1 MGAADGFTDSGEL
14 DGLTVYD
21 DKGEKVGSVGRVYV
35 DDATGKPD
43 WVTVKT
49 GLFGMKESFVPLA
62 GARRVGS
69 DLHVAHPKE
78 SVKDAPRV
86 DADAHLSVA
95 EEEELYRHY
104 GLNRKSGNLGEDRPT
119 GMDAPT
125 VAGTGTM
132 GAAGAAGTAG
142 AAGGAAAGMT
152 RTTGTAGTP
161 PGAKATGKATTVGT
175 GAGAAGPGTAGG
187 TGMAGAGS
195 GGTGRHRDTDAAT
208 TARPLA
214 GAGAGT
220 SRAADM
226 SGKGEMIRSE
236 EQLHVGTEEYESGKA
251 RLHKYVV
258 TEEVT
263 RTVPVS
269 HEEVRVVREPLQ
281 PGQKTTGTTD
291 IGEQDVEVTLHAE
304 RATVRKEAVPVER
317 VRLET
322 ERVTEQKEV
331 SAEVRKEKIDY
342 ADGKDMGTGKD
353 AGGEFGQGRRR

>member
-21 DKGEKVGSVGRVYV
+21 NEGEKVGSVGRVYV
-35 DDATGKPD
+35 DDDTGKPD

-69 DLHVAHPKE
+69 DLHVSHSKDTVKE
-78 SVKDAPRV
+78 APRV

-104 GLNRKSGNLGEDRPT
+104 GLTRKSGNLGDT
-119 GMDAPT
+119 GKAAGTGSDART
-125 VAGTGTM
+125 VAGTGAM
-132 GAAGAAGTAG
+132 GAAGAGAAGAARGTGTPPNAQATGRTTSAGAAGTAG
-142 AAGGAAAGMT
+142 
-152 RTTGTAGTP
+152 
-161 PGAKATGKATTVGT
+161 TGK
-175 GAGAAGPGTAGG
+175 
-187 TGMAGAGS
+187 
-195 GGTGRHRDTDAAT
+195 HRDTDASAT
-208 TARPLA
+208 SRPLA

-220 SRAADM
+220 RAADM
-226 SGKGEMIRSE
+226 SGKEEMIRSE
-236 EQLHVGTEEYESGKA
+236 EQLHVGTEEYESGRA

-263 RTVPVS
+263 RSVPVS
-269 HEEVRVVREPLQ
+269 HEEVRVVREPLR
-281 PGQKTTGTTD
+281 PGEKVTGTTD
-291 IGEQDVEVTLHAE
+291 FGEQDVEVTLHAE

-322 ERVTEQKEV
+322 NKVTEQKEV

-342 ADGKDMGTGKD
+342 GDGKDMDTGKD
-353 AGGEFGQGRRR
+353 TGGEFGQGRRR

>member
-21 DKGEKVGSVGRVYV
+21 NEGEKVGSVGRVYV
-35 DDATGKPD
+35 DDDTGKPD

-69 DLHVAHPKE
+69 DLHVSHSKDTVKE
-78 SVKDAPRV
+78 APRV

-104 GLNRKSGNLGEDRPT
+104 GLTRKSGNLGDT
-119 GMDAPT
+119 GKATGTGGDART
-125 VAGTGTM
+125 VAGTGAM
-132 GAAGAAGTAG
+132 GAAGAGAAGAARGTGTPPNAQATGRTTSAGAAGTAG
-142 AAGGAAAGMT
+142 
-152 RTTGTAGTP
+152 
-161 PGAKATGKATTVGT
+161 TGK
-175 GAGAAGPGTAGG
+175 
-187 TGMAGAGS
+187 
-195 GGTGRHRDTDAAT
+195 HRDTDASAT
-208 TARPLA
+208 SRPLA

-220 SRAADM
+220 RAADM
-226 SGKGEMIRSE
+226 SGKEEMIRSE
-236 EQLHVGTEEYESGKA
+236 EQLHVGTEEYESGRA

-263 RTVPVS
+263 RSVPVS
-269 HEEVRVVREPLQ
+269 HEEVRVVREPLR
-281 PGQKTTGTTD
+281 PGEKVTGTTD
-291 IGEQDVEVTLHAE
+291 FGEQDVEVTLHAE

-322 ERVTEQKEV
+322 NKVTEQKEV

-342 ADGKDMGTGKD
+342 GDGKDMDTGKD
-353 AGGEFGQGRRR
+353 TGGEFGQGRRR

>member
-21 DKGEKVGSVGRVYV
+21 NEGEKVGSVGRVYV
-35 DDATGKPD
+35 DDDTGKPD

-49 GLFGMKESFVPLA
+49 GMFGMKESFVPLA

-69 DLHVAHPKE
+69 DLHVSHSKDTVKE
-78 SVKDAPRV
+78 APRV

-104 GLNRKSGNLGEDRPT
+104 GLTRKSGNLGDTKGT
-119 GMDAPT
+119 GTGADART
-125 VAGTGTM
+125 VAGTGAM
-132 GAAGAAGTAG
+132 GAAGA
-142 AAGGAAAGMT
+142 
-152 RTTGTAGTP
+152 
-161 PGAKATGKATTVGT
+161 
-175 GAGAAGPGTAGG
+175 GAGAAGAARGTGTPPNAKAPGAA
-187 TGMAGAGS
+187 GMAG
-195 GGTGRHRDTDAAT
+195 TGKHRDTDMSAT
-208 TARPLA
+208 SRPLA

-220 SRAADM
+220 SRAADL
-226 SGKGEMIRSE
+226 SGKEEMIRSE
-236 EQLHVGTEEYESGKA
+236 EQLHVGTEEYESGRA

-269 HEEVRVVREPLQ
+269 HEEVRVVREPLR
-281 PGQKTTGTTD
+281 PGEKVTGTTD
-291 IGEQDVEVTLHAE
+291 FGEQDVEVTLHAE

-322 ERVTEQKEV
+322 NKVTEQKEV

-342 ADGKDMGTGKD
+342 GDGKDMDTGKD
-353 AGGEFGQGRRR
+353 TGGEFGQGRRR

>member
-1 MGAADGFTDSGEL
+1 MAAADGFTDSGEL

-21 DKGEKVGSVGRVYV
+21 NGGEKVGNVGRVYV
-35 DDATGKPD
+35 DDDTGKPD

-49 GLFGMKESFVPLA
+49 GMFGMKESFVPLA

-104 GLNRKSGNLGEDRPT
+104 GLTRKPRSTAGTNMGADGRT
-119 GMDAPT
+119 T
-125 VAGTGTM
+125 AGTGAM
-132 GAAGAAGTAG
+132 GGAAGAAA
-142 AAGGAAAGMT
+142 
-152 RTTGTAGTP
+152 
-161 PGAKATGKATTVGT
+161 
-175 GAGAAGPGTAGG
+175 GAGAAGAARTTGTGTGKATGGTAGTTG
-187 TGMAGAGS
+187 TGMAGAGK
-195 GGTGRHRDTDAAT
+195 HRDADASAG
-208 TARPLA
+208 ARPLV
-214 GAGAGT
+214 GAGAER
-220 SRAADM
+220 SAPDM
-226 SGKGEMIRSE
+226 SKADLAGQEELIRSE
-236 EQLHVGTEEYESGKA
+236 EQLRVGTEEYESGRA

-269 HEEVRVVREPLQ
+269 HEEVRVVREPLA
-281 PGQKTTGTTD
+281 PGEKVTGQTA

-304 RATVRKEAVPVER
+304 RATVRKEAVAVER
-317 VRLET
+317 VRLERD
-322 ERVTEQKEV
+322 RVTEQKEV

-342 ADGKDMGTGKD
+342 ADGMDTGTGKD
-353 AGGEFGQGRRR
+353 MGGEFGQGRRR

>member
-21 DKGEKVGSVGRVYV
+21 NDGEKVGSVGRVYV
-35 DDATGKPD
+35 DDDTGKPD
-43 WVTVKT
+43 WITVKT

-104 GLNRKSGNLGEDRPT
+104 GLTRKSGNLGGNRPQGT
-119 GMDAPT
+119 DAPT
-125 VAGTGTM
+125 AAGTGAM
-132 GAAGAAGTAG
+132 GAAGAAGTARG
-142 AAGGAAAGMT
+142 
-152 RTTGTAGTP
+152 TGTA
-161 PGAKATGKATTVGT
+161 PGAKATGKATT
-175 GAGAAGPGTAGG
+175 AGAAGTA
-187 TGMAGAGS
+187 
-195 GGTGRHRDTDAAT
+195 GTGRHRDADAS
-208 TARPLA
+208 ARPLA

-226 SGKGEMIRSE
+226 SGREEMVRSE
-236 EQLHVGTEEYESGKA
+236 EQLHVGTEEYESGRA

-281 PGQKTTGTTD
+281 PGDKTAGTTD
-291 IGEQDVEVTLHAE
+291 FGEQDVEVTLHAE

-322 ERVTEQKEV
+322 NRVTEQKEV

-342 ADGKDMGTGKD
+342 ADGTEMGKGKD

>member
-21 DKGEKVGSVGRVYV
+21 NEGEKVGSVGRVYV
-35 DDATGKPD
+35 DDDTGNPD

-104 GLNRKSGNLGEDRPT
+104 GLTRKSGAAGRTRPT
-119 GMDAPT
+119 GTDAPT
-125 VAGTGTM
+125 AAGTGTM
-132 GAAGAAGTAG
+132 GAAGAAGTGRATG
-142 AAGGAAAGMT
+142 A
-152 RTTGTAGTP
+152 P
-161 PGAKATGKATTVGT
+161 PDAKATGKATTAGTT
-175 GAGAAGPGTAGG
+175 GA
-187 TGMAGAGS
+187 GMAGAG
-195 GGTGRHRDTDAAT
+195 GGTGRNRDAGAS
-208 TARPLA
+208 RPLA
-214 GAGAGT
+214 GAGAGA
-220 SRAADM
+220 SRSADI
-226 SGKGEMIRSE
+226 SGKEEMVRSE
-236 EQLHVGTEEYESGKA
+236 EQLHVGTEEYESGRAK
-251 RLHKYVV
+251 LHKYVV
-258 TEEVT
+258 TEEVS

-281 PGQKTTGTTD
+281 PGEKTAGTAN

-322 ERVTEQKEV
+322 NRVTEQKEV

-342 ADGKDMGTGKD
+342 ADGTDMGTGKD
-353 AGGEFGQGRRR
+353 AGGEFGKGRRR